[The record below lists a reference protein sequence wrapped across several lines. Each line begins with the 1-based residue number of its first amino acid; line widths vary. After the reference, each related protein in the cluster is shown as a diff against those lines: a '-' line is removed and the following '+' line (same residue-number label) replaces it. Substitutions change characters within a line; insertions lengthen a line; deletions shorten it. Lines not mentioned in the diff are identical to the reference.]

1 MRPIKFLLAALLL
14 LSFSV
19 NAQTPSG
26 FPITNSKGWI
36 KYGYVQNDS
45 GRIDAA
51 RDTNWIPRF
60 TPTTVYWQKQF
71 WTWNGSTWVKTS
83 YIPAYTLM
91 GIPVTD
97 DSMVTQ
103 LTMQHWLDG
112 VLGIAKNVSTAEDSL
127 ITSGAVWRALSALR
141 HIYLE
146 VPDSTFTITSDTTQ
160 SDGYVQYGY
169 DGGFEQLLKAGSPD
183 GGNRNTFVFNPYR
196 FYNSSQYTKG
206 AAVQSNIS
214 NETDSA
220 WYQFLVESNVPG
232 KTSSALVMKSD
243 SLNRMVSIGLNP
255 TYDSLRGYQL
265 IFTKNGIKLGYRN
278 GAVYNNASSAET
290 AIIGLG
296 VNSSGNVS
304 LTTVPSGSSTVYVV
318 IIASDGTLKKINSTS
333 INAANIYNSDGAFP
347 YGSIRIATGNYA
359 NVSFNN
365 LNGFSVQSKFNVL
378 AADSSGYAHANVMSR
393 ILNGSSFRAYTQMA
407 ATKGDSGN
415 WMSLIQVF
423 PDSIAINPFEG
434 KLMIDTLNKA
444 AGNVQLRYNTTT
456 GAVSYLDTLH
466 SLTLLTHRGIK
477 ITASVTGDSVYIDD
491 FVKVA
496 TTTSAS
502 TITPNCDTTNMYTV
516 TALATNPT
524 FADPSGTPYDGQ
536 PLTIR
541 VKDNGTSRSLTWNG
555 IYRAGT
561 DVALPTATTI
571 SKQLYSFFIYNAA
584 DSKWDL
590 INVKNGF

>member
-60 TPTTVYWQKQF
+60 TPTTVYWHSQF
-71 WTWNGSTWVKTS
+71 WTFNGSIWVKTS

-146 VPDSTFTITSDTTQ
+146 VPDSTVTITSDTTQ

-196 FYNSSQYTKG
+196 FYNSSQYTNG
-206 AAVQSNIS
+206 VAVQSNIS
-214 NETDSA
+214 NETDSV

-304 LTTVPSGSSTVYVV
+304 LTTVPSGASTDSVV
-318 IIASDGTLKKINSTS
+318 TIASDGTLKKRNVSAITGTTPTLQQVLTAGSTLTTSNAIIGGGNDLSITGSGLTIISGRTSTRIGALGATSRNSFVE
-333 INAANIYNSDGAFP
+333 ANQYNSRMRTENT
-347 YGSIRIATGNYA
+347 GS
-359 NVSFNN
+359 S
-365 LNGFSVQSKFNVL
+365 
-378 AADSSGYAHANVMSR
+378 
-393 ILNGSSFRAYTQMA
+393 NGSYLYVY
-407 ATKGDSGN
+407 K
-415 WMSLIQVF
+415 
-423 PDSIAINPFEG
+423 DSISIEPQFGN
-434 KLMIDTLNKA
+434 LYIDSLNRVP
-444 AGNVQLRYNTTT
+444 GNVQLRYNTTT

-466 SLTLLTHRGIK
+466 NLSLLTHRGIK
-477 ITASVTGDSVYIDD
+477 ITASVTGDTVYIDD

-502 TITPNCDTTNMYTV
+502 TITPNIDTTNMYTV

-524 FADPSGTPYDGQ
+524 LAAPSGTPYDGQ

-541 VKDNGTSRSLTWNG
+541 MKDDGTSRSITWNG